1 MEYIIKNQVGQ
12 TVLETNDLH
21 EAAQFCSIA
30 QHTLKAYLKD
40 GGGQCTRKNGYTVY
54 HNHIDLGPESDDHRY
69 SITNM
74 QNDLMTSSN
83 NLDELAE
90 FLGVSPS
97 YLYVRLSAGKGTF
110 KRGRGQLELTLTDH
124 GRGVKAKPG
133 PKVKAYRYAATYPD
147 EYPDTFTEPTHE
159 VTLEEI
165 ARVVKTT
172 PEAITQKFA
181 LHQKVFA
188 LIPEQNSYRTKPVV
202 FKRLAPNPELDSLP
216 SETRPVLTERLT
228 TAQRA
233 ALNPRPQAGKAPPSA
248 SPKRSSQVASGRS
261 KK

>member
-1 MEYIIKNQVGQ
+1 MRYHLYDYQNNLI
-12 TVLETNDLH
+12 LETDDL
-21 EAAQFCSIA
+21 EDVASE
-30 QHTLKAYLKD
+30 TGRKAS
-40 GGGQCTRKNGYTVY
+40 T
-54 HNHIDLGPESDDHRY
+54 
-69 SITNM
+69 
-74 QNDLMTSSN
+74 
-83 NLDELAE
+83 
-90 FLGVSPS
+90 
-97 YLYVRLSAGKGTF
+97 LYVKMSAGKGTF
-110 KRGRGQLELTLTDH
+110 SFG
-124 GRGVKAKPG
+124 KARVAFRLQDMNRSGPERQKPG

-202 FKRLAPNPELDSLP
+202 FKRLAPNPELDTLP

-228 TAQRA
+228 TA
-233 ALNPRPQAGKAPPSA
+233 
-248 SPKRSSQVASGRS
+248 
-261 KK
+261 